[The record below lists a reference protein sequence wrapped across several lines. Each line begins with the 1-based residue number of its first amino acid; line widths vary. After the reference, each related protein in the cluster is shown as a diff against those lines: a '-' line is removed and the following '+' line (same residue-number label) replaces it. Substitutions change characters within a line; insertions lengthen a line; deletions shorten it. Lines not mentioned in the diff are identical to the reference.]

1 MLLLESGHHMAQI
14 DDMVHLLSETLASS
28 TSLSI
33 ENQACNKEEHTQDDH
48 EDSAEEGREA
58 LHHVCLPELPENRSD
73 EGCTDEGDDATDPAE
88 EGERLVLTNHAANR
102 AHHLNTIAN
111 SVELGN

>member
-1 MLLLESGHHMAQI
+1 MLLLEAVHNMTQI

-33 ENQACNKEEHTQDDH
+33 ENQACDKEEKTQDDH
-48 EDSAEEGREA
+48 EDSAEESGEA
-58 LHHVCLPELPENRSD
+58 LYHMRLPELPKNRSH
-73 EGCTDEGDDATDPAE
+73 EGSTDEGDDTTDPAE
-88 EGERLVLTNHAANR
+88 EGERLILTNHAPNC
-102 AHHLNTIAN
+102 AHHFNTIAN